1 MCPQLEE
8 DRNIGDNDLVVFLVD
23 GSPVAH
29 LIETAVVSVVFVCGH
44 QPWRYTQFACA
55 GERKERERERERER
69 LLGTTQLLHTG

>member
-69 LLGTTQLLHTG
+69 GY